1 MPMTPLDPTE
11 DLHALRLSFIASM
24 WRGLSVVALLA
35 IPITAWR
42 SAATGWLPLYGVH
55 LALATLVLLVAW
67 LQPRLGLGLRAGAMA
82 ALLWLVGLPGL
93 LAFGLQASGV
103 WWLVLGSLVAGI
115 LHSIRAGIAMAAAT
129 GLAMAVTAH
138 GYVTGWLVPAIE
150 PAVYMGLKS
159 SWVAIMLVTAIF
171 FFMVLR
177 IFGDYVRAT
186 ERLAQRIAEQRDEIG
201 RLSMHDPLTG
211 LPLARLAE
219 DRIEMAMYAARRADR
234 RVAVLYIDLDGFK
247 AVNDRFGHDAGDYV
261 LRECARRMA
270 DVLRREDTLAR
281 VGGDEFIA
289 VIGGL
294 DEPGS
299 AEVVAAKLAAE
310 AAAPFWHEGVALG
323 IGASVGIALFPDHAH
338 DARTLR
344 KLADQAMYEA
354 KRRGKATLAQ
364 AQAGDPAQSEA
375 SSLAAMPE

>member
-1 MPMTPLDPTE
+1 MPARAPIEATE
-11 DLHALRLSFIASM
+11 DLLALRLSFIATM
-24 WRGLSVVALLA
+24 WRGLAVVAALA
-35 IPITAWR
+35 LPVTAWR
-42 SAATGWLPLYGVH
+42 IVATGWLPLYSLH
-55 LALATLVLLVAW
+55 LVLATLVLLVAW
-67 LQPRLGLGLRAGAMA
+67 LQPRLSIGLRAGAMA

-93 LAFGLQASGV
+93 LTFGLQASGL
-103 WWLVLGSLVAGI
+103 WWMVLGSLVAG
-115 LHSIRAGIAMAAAT
+115 LLLSTRAGIGLAAAT
-129 GLAMAVTAH
+129 ALAMLLAGH
-138 GYVTGWLVPAIE
+138 GFVTGWLVPAIE
-150 PAVYMGLKS
+150 PATYVALKS
-159 SWVAIMLVTAIF
+159 SWVALVLVTTIF

-177 IFGDYVRAT
+177 IFGGYVRAT
-186 ERLAQRIAEQRDEIG
+186 EQLAQRISEQRDEIG

-219 DRIEMAMYAARRADR
+219 DRIEMAMHAARRANR

-247 AVNDRFGHDAGDYV
+247 AVNDGFGHDAGDQV

-289 VIGGL
+289 VVGGL
-294 DEPGS
+294 DDGDG
-299 AEVVAAKLAAE
+299 AAVVAAKLAAE
-310 AAAPFWHEGVALG
+310 AAVPFWHEGQALE
-323 IGASVGIALFPDHAH
+323 IGASVGIALFPDDAH

-354 KRRGKATLAQ
+354 KRRRKPADASPSRTAQ
-364 AQAGDPAQSEA
+364 DPA

>member
-1 MPMTPLDPTE
+1 MPTTPRADPTE

-35 IPITAWR
+35 IPVTAWR
-42 SAATGWLPLYGVH
+42 SLATGWLPLYGLH
-55 LALATLVLLVAW
+55 LALAALVLLVAW
-67 LQPRLGLGLRAGAMA
+67 LQPRLSLGMRAGVMA

-115 LHSIRAGIAMAAAT
+115 LHSTRAGIAMAAAT
-129 GLAMAVTAH
+129 GVAMAVAAH
-138 GYVTGWLVPAIE
+138 GYVNGWLVPAIE

-159 SWVAIMLVTAIF
+159 SWVAIILVTAIF

-177 IFGDYVRAT
+177 IFGGYVRAT
-186 ERLAQRIAEQRDEIG
+186 ERLAQRIGEQRDEIG

-211 LPLARLAE
+211 LPMARLAE
-219 DRIEMAMYAARRADR
+219 DRIEMAMHAARRANR

-247 AVNDRFGHDAGDYV
+247 AVNDGFGHDAGDQV

-294 DEPGS
+294 DEPDA

-310 AAAPFWHEGVALG
+310 AAVPFWHEDRPLT
-323 IGASVGIALFPDHAH
+323 IGASVGIALFPDDAH

-344 KLADQAMYEA
+344 KLADQAMYES
-354 KRRGKATLAQ
+354 KRRGKATRAR
-364 AQAGDPAQSEA
+364 AGDAAQPEG